1 MHCGIEFEEKNEK
14 FCSNA
19 CRDSY
24 IISIENRVQDAV
36 RNDQSHIKVMALS
49 N

>member
-24 IISIENRVQDAV
+24 IISIDNRVQEAV
-36 RNDQSHIKVMALS
+36 RNDQSHIKAMILS